1 MSAQLSFLSA
11 RHLFASD
18 VFLQLQNFWSKLWWR
33 KECPYWQKILIWSSR
48 LSSQISCFCQ
58 RPCYYDGADSHS
70 PGLCYLLRSRLLR
83 AMSLVNWTPKITQRF
98 DMKLSCQIHKILKL
112 TWIFQDGISKNSLQ
126 LGWQLQ
132 NANHFLFFFF
142 FKLVQLFFGSLSFF
156 PILCLF
162 FHINTNIY

>member
-1 MSAQLSFLSA
+1 
-11 RHLFASD
+11 
-18 VFLQLQNFWSKLWWR
+18 
-33 KECPYWQKILIWSSR
+33 
-48 LSSQISCFCQ
+48 
-58 RPCYYDGADSHS
+58 
-70 PGLCYLLRSRLLR
+70 
-83 AMSLVNWTPKITQRF
+83 
-98 DMKLSCQIHKILKL
+98 MKLSCQIHKILKL